1 MPRGSVSASRRW
13 LVLAAASWLAG
24 ALPVPAVAAETPVP
38 VAAFAR
44 DGLFMRPALS
54 PDGTQMAVIVDR
66 PDGDRVVPTLV
77 VYEVPDLKVVS
88 VLRMPVRE
96 VAIEHQW
103 VDNRRLVMSNGVLI
117 GRHEAPLASGSIYA
131 TDIDGKRQLNLY
143 GSRASDSGSGRAYA
157 KPGTPDG
164 HFYLT
169 DIGRLDK
176 GWGSALFDVDSVTGV
191 RKQITIAPLPSLSFL
206 LQSDGRT

>member
-13 LVLAAASWLAG
+13 LVLAAVSWLAG
-24 ALPVPAVAAETPVP
+24 ALPV
-38 VAAFAR
+38 
-44 DGLFMRPALS
+44 
-54 PDGTQMAVIVDR
+54 
-66 PDGDRVVPTLV
+66 
-77 VYEVPDLKVVS
+77 
-88 VLRMPVRE
+88 RMPVRE

-164 HFYLT
+164 HFYRT

-176 GWGSALFDVDSVTGV
+176 VGAV
-191 RKQITIAPLPSLSFL
+191 RCSTSI
-206 LQSDGRT
+206 R